1 MLYFSNQK
9 PRFFRRGFLTTII
22 YLLSVSCTA
31 EASVAVSQEVE
42 QVLDFRGGGEFL
54 FHFFYGFVEFQARAE
69 NEAVCFFERAL
80 GFGRDLVSGNAD
92 CVESYDSGRVA
103 VGDDEGAY
111 VLNDLGHTADH
122 GKSTNLD
129 ELVDAAH
136 GADDGMVFDG
146 DVACY
151 A

>member
-31 EASVAVSQEVE
+31 EASVAVSQKVE

-69 NEAVCFFERAL
+69 EEAVGFLEAL
-80 GFGRDLVSGNAD
+80 LTSAEMLFLAMPTLFKPTTLAGLPSAMTK
-92 CVESYDSGRVA
+92 
-103 VGDDEGAY
+103 
-111 VLNDLGHTADH
+111 GHT
-122 GKSTNLD
+122 S
-129 ELVDAAH
+129 
-136 GADDGMVFDG
+136 
-146 DVACY
+146 
-151 A
+151 

>member
-31 EASVAVSQEVE
+31 EASVAVSQKVE

-69 NEAVCFFERAL
+69 EEAVGFLEGAL
-80 GFGRDLVSGNAD
+80 DVGRDVVSCDAYA
-92 CVESYDSGRVA
+92 VQAYDSGGVA

>member
-69 NEAVCFFERAL
+69 EEAVGFLEGAL
-80 GFGRDLVSGNAD
+80 DVGRDVVSCD
-92 CVESYDSGRVA
+92 
-103 VGDDEGAY
+103 AY
-111 VLNDLGHTADH
+111 
-122 GKSTNLD
+122 
-129 ELVDAAH
+129 
-136 GADDGMVFDG
+136 GADLLIQTNKYHKKSNRTLILIMQPLELR
-146 DVACY
+146 
-151 A
+151 